1 MPVEAN
7 HKNVTLTAQ
16 SLSSGFATSELSDP
30 GRARVDARAHAQ
42 EVRATHDGRRAAELG
57 RRGPAG
63 QESAWNF
70 CCHFAWMHSVT
81 DVRAASDCN
90 RMNVVLHSG
99 QAVVEVLTQ
108 EDLEDPEAAPRVYLE
123 STDTMTEES
132 M

>member
-1 MPVEAN
+1 
-7 HKNVTLTAQ
+7 
-16 SLSSGFATSELSDP
+16 
-30 GRARVDARAHAQ
+30 
-42 EVRATHDGRRAAELG
+42 
-57 RRGPAG
+57 
-63 QESAWNF
+63 
-70 CCHFAWMHSVT
+70 MHSVT